1 MTDQEL
7 RKLSRKDLLELLI
20 SQGRER
26 DALQTELEQVK
37 AKLKDRQLHIEQ
49 AGSIA
54 DAALQLNGI
63 FEAAQAAAQ
72 QYLENIRQRSEQI
85 EETCAKREA
94 ACAKLEENTRQKMDL
109 QLREATQAIKAMEAE
124 TRRKCQA
131 MEAEAKEKSEAY
143 WTEISR
149 RLKKFYQEHE
159 ELKERLVSGDKL

>member
-26 DALQTELEQVK
+26 DALQRELEQVK
-37 AKLKDRQLHIEQ
+37 AMLKNRQLCIEQ

-54 DAALQLNGI
+54 DAALQLNGV

-94 ACAKLEENTRQKMDL
+94 ACAKLEADTRQKTDL
-109 QLREATQAIKAMEAE
+109 QLKEATKAAQAMETE
-124 TRRKCQA
+124 TRRRCQA
-131 MEAEAKEKSEAY
+131 MEEEAKEKSKEY
-143 WTEISR
+143 WAEISR

-159 ELKERLVSGDKL
+159 ELKERLAYGDKP

>member
-26 DALQTELEQVK
+26 DTLQAELEQVK
-37 AKLKDRQLHIEQ
+37 AALKNRQLHIEQ

-54 DAALQLNGI
+54 EAALQLNGV
-63 FEAAQAAAQ
+63 FEVAQAAAQ
-72 QYLENIRQRSEQI
+72 QYLENIRQRSEHI
-85 EETCAKREA
+85 EEACANREA
-94 ACAKLEENTRQKMDL
+94 ACAQMEAETRNRIDRQIKDAAKAAQDL
-109 QLREATQAIKAMEAE
+109 EAE

-143 WTEISR
+143 WLDISA

-159 ELKERLVSGDKL
+159 ELKELLASGGRQ

>member
-7 RKLSRKDLLELLI
+7 KKLSRKDLLNLLI

-26 DALQTELEQVK
+26 DTLQTELEQMK
-37 AKLKDRQLHIEQ
+37 AELKNRQIRIEQ

-54 DAALQLNGI
+54 EASLQLNDV

-85 EETCAKREA
+85 EEVYAEREA
-94 ACAKLEENTRQKMDL
+94 ACAQ
-109 QLREATQAIKAMEAE
+109 METE

-143 WTEISR
+143 WTEISG
-149 RLKKFYQEHE
+149 RLKKLCQEHE
-159 ELKERLVSGDKL
+159 ALKELMDSGGNV